1 MMPASSILAKLLAD
15 CYSHD
20 IRLALTDGG
29 GLEIDAPHNAL
40 TPDLLNRLK
49 THKAELLLMLRSAA
63 ELGTCEYC
71 GQALTETLTFDG
83 FLNLECPGCDGCFG
97 CRPSSA
103 EIAARFAET
112 RNKAI
117 SVVNEESEVTGE
129 QVVPCPECGS
139 LELWQSA
146 AGDLFGHMPGIWRCM
161 KCDPP
166 TTARRLAE
174 AAENIRR
181 QTNPEKDT
189 RQKG

>member
-1 MMPASSILAKLLAD
+1 MNLASLITNLERLG
-15 CYSHD
+15 
-20 IRLALTDGG
+20 IRLEAEGDRLRYF
-29 GLEIDAPHNAL
+29 PRSAL
-40 TPDLLNRLK
+40 TPDLLDGLK
-49 THKAELLLMLRSAA
+49 AHKAELLPMLWSAA

-71 GQALTETLTFDG
+71 GEALTETPTIDG
-83 FLNLECPGCDGCFG
+83 FLNLECLGCDRCFG

-181 QTNPEKDT
+181 QTNPGNDT